1 MLKDVLVVLEESGQA
16 ATPYALSLARRL
28 GSHVTVVRP
37 RRDLSLMR
45 DGALEAR
52 YEYARGDH
60 EAREARARRMLADF
74 AALAKAAGVEAEILN
89 FDDPNNL
96 EPRDVP
102 QFARGFDLIVAEQ
115 GEPGR
120 PPNLNDLTG
129 AVLAECGR
137 PVIVVPG
144 VQREPA
150 RFDRIVGAWDGS
162 ASAARALG
170 DAAPLFERAER
181 VEIVCAGSETMTHLV
196 VSGGERIARRF
207 ARQGVDSKFR
217 RIPSDGDPA
226 NVLLSHAADF
236 SADMIVAGGY
246 GHSRFRE
253 ALLGGVTRTLLGSM
267 TVPVFMSH

>member
-1 MLKDVLVVLEESGQA
+1 MLKDVLVVLQESDQA
-16 ATPYALSLARRL
+16 AAPYALSFAQRFESR
-28 GSHVTVVRP
+28 VTVVRP
-37 RRDLSLMR
+37 RRDLSLMS
-45 DGALEAR
+45 DGLLETR
-52 YEYARGDH
+52 YEYARGDY
-60 EAREARARRMLADF
+60 EEREARARQMLADF
-74 AALAKAAGVEAEILN
+74 AALAKAAGVEAEILD
-89 FDDPNNL
+89 FDAPNNL

-120 PPNLNDLTG
+120 PPNLSDLTG
-129 AVLAECGR
+129 AILAESGR

-144 VQREPA
+144 IQREPA

-181 VEIVCAGSETMTHLV
+181 VDIVCAGSAIMTQLV

-207 ARQGVDSKFR
+207 AQQGIDSNFR
-217 RIPSDGDPA
+217 RIPGEGDPA
-226 NVLLSHAADF
+226 NILLSHAADF

-246 GHSRFRE
+246 GHSRMRE